1 MSIRIRA
8 ILFLFVYLAVVYNLD
23 KLGLLVGI
31 NLALYPLLYIVMTI
45 AVFGIIAITGAI
57 KIPRVGHIAGWAAVY
72 LLGRW
77 LFYPQSPFWM
87 GTNIYQTVTEITLLA
102 VAVILAYHLADQL
115 HKIDE
120 LGRIISLP
128 STVRQVRNFSS
139 SLEDIKVEFGRS
151 RRYNHPLSL
160 MVIEPSQFTLKED
173 LDRIILENQKRIS
186 RRILAARLA
195 EIIIHQTRRID
206 MIMTKNWD
214 GRFIILC
221 PEDNTK
227 GANKLAQRIQSD
239 VKTNLGVSIQYGIA
253 AFPSDALT
261 LEDLLRHAE
270 TNLTSTGQVAYLSGQ
285 TVNKPGLNAPAAQAL
300 NEINEGISSPENNL
314 EVLPDPSH
322 KIIHKDKSVD

>member
-1 MSIRIRA
+1 MNSRTRS
-8 ILFLFVYLAVVYNLD
+8 ILFLFAYLAVVYNLD
-23 KLGLLVGI
+23 KLGPQVGV
-31 NLALYPLLYIVMTI
+31 NLTLYPTLYIVMTV
-45 AVFGIIAITGAI
+45 AVLEIIAISGSV
-57 KIPRVGHIAGWAAVY
+57 KIPLAGHITCWTLVY

-77 LFYPQSPFWM
+77 VLYPKSPFWIDI
-87 GTNIYQTVTEITLLA
+87 NIYQTVTEATLLA
-102 VAVILAYHLADQL
+102 MAVILAFHLANQL

-128 STVRQVRNFSS
+128 TSVRQVRNFSS

-160 MVIEPSQFTLKED
+160 MVIEPAQYTLKED
-173 LDRIILENQKRIS
+173 LNRIILENQKKVS
-186 RRILAARLA
+186 RRILATQLA

-227 GANKLAQRIQSD
+227 GASKLAQRIQAD

-261 LEDLLRHAE
+261 LEELLRHAE
-270 TNLTSTGQVAYLSGQ
+270 TNIAATGQVAYLSSQ
-285 TVNKPGLNAPAAQAL
+285 TIDRSEPIMPADHPL
-300 NEINEGISSPENNL
+300 DEKNEGNISPK
-314 EVLPDPSH
+314 H
-322 KIIHKDKSVD
+322 KP